1 MGLEVPKMS
10 SRTLNRPALKVRKT
24 RQERVKASS
33 KILKKKLQSMFVTRN
48 ELSAATDR
56 MTEEQRR
63 QLREARARAEAL
75 LSKPSMS
82 ADALRARAKRAAQWE
97 KEHGDVSALVG
108 IRR

>member
-1 MGLEVPKMS
+1 MALEVSKMS
-10 SRTLNRPALKVRKT
+10 FRTLKRAALKLRKAQ
-24 RQERVKASS
+24 QERSKAP
-33 KILKKKLQSMFVTRN
+33 KILKRKPYPVFVTRG

-56 MTEEQRR
+56 MTEEQRT

-75 LSKPSMS
+75 LSKPGMS

-97 KEHGDVSALVG
+97 KENGDVSALVG